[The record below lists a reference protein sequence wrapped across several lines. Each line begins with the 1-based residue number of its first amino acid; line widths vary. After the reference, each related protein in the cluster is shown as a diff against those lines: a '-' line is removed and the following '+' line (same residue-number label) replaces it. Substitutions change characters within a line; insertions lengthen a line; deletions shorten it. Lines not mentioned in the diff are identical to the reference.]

1 MNSQQNNVNP
11 FKLED
16 ITVCSILHSVIG
28 TYSPVTTVVKLQY
41 HIFEVHFEVFRDI
54 WVPAAVYAKGKK
66 VIGGAAALDVYF
78 LSAAIEKCTTAL
90 RYS

>member
-16 ITVCSILHSVIG
+16 ITVCGILHSVIG
-28 TYSPVTTVVKLQY
+28 RFSPVTTVVKLQY
-41 HIFEVHFEVFRDI
+41 HIFEVHFEVFRDT
-54 WVPAAVYAKGKK
+54 WVPAVVYEKGKK
-66 VIGGAAALDVYF
+66 VIGGAASLDVYF
-78 LSAAIEKCTTAL
+78 LSVAIEKCKTAI